1 MPERPK
7 AEPVL
12 CIDEKHVRVT
22 EYRFAPGAETGWHRH
37 GADYVVVPLE
47 DGDLLL
53 EEPDGSSR
61 TARLKRHVPYA
72 RREGVEH
79 NVVNAN
85 PHPYAFIEVEMLGA
99 EREQATRLSMLDR
112 FVAAWNAHDLEALM
126 TCFTDECV
134 FWSSSGPD
142 PEGGIFEG
150 REAVTAASGAIFRA
164 YPDARWTENRTTVF
178 GGRAL
183 WEWTFVGTGQGGAR
197 TRVRGVDVLELA
209 GDKISRKNSF
219 RKTVTTA

>member
-12 CIDEKHVRVT
+12 YIDDAHVRVT
-22 EYRFAPGAETGWHRH
+22 EYRFSPGAETGWHRH
-37 GADYVVVPLE
+37 GADYVVVPLD

-61 TARLKRHVPYA
+61 TARLQRHVPYA

-99 EREQATRLSMLDR
+99 EREQATRVAMLDR

-126 TCFTDECV
+126 ACFTDECV
-134 FWSSSGPD
+134 FWSSSGPH

-150 REAVTAASGAIFRA
+150 REAVAAASAAIFRA
-164 YPDARWTENRTTVF
+164 FPDAAWTESRTTVF
-178 GGRAL
+178 GDRAL
-183 WEWTFVGTGQGGAR
+183 WEWTFVGTGQAGAR

-219 RKTVTTA
+219 RKAVITA